1 MQYTQGMLCDP
12 LKTQKTV
19 IIELQMTIIITIAM
33 IKSILYLEAFNFF
46 SRLRTIQ
53 IVVGDV
59 HGNTTRFSGSVPSFP
74 FHYMHQQMSE
84 VQGYQFKYQMISMPQ
99 PSVVCC

>member
-1 MQYTQGMLCDP
+1 MQYTQGILHDP
-12 LKTQKTV
+12 LKKQKTV
-19 IIELQMTIIITIAM
+19 IIELQMTIIRTIVM
-33 IKSILYLEAFNFF
+33 IKSILHLQAFKKN
-46 SRLRTIQ
+46 SRLRTFQ
-53 IVVGDV
+53 ILFGDV

-84 VQGYQFKYQMISMPQ
+84 VQGYQFKYHMISMPQ